1 MQQFNINNK
10 LDNFCNELE
19 NLSSL
24 MVHSFTLG
32 DYNIVKTI
40 DSKRKLILEEISK
53 DINTLSNSNKKKLK
67 LIWVNN
73 NKLIK
78 TLYRLRDLGNSVIV
92 VEHDEETI
100 MAADYLIDI
109 GIGAGTNGGKI
120 VAVGK
125 PNEVKKNKSDF
136 TLISLNSFAHFQHN
150 YWDEKN

>member
-1 MQQFNINNK
+1 MLQSNINNK

-32 DYNIVKTI
+32 DYNIIKTI

-78 TLYRLRDLGNSVIV
+78 KFENKMQLTKKEMVSKKKLFVAYSKNSI
-92 VEHDEETI
+92 
-100 MAADYLIDI
+100 L
-109 GIGAGTNGGKI
+109 
-120 VAVGK
+120 
-125 PNEVKKNKSDF
+125 
-136 TLISLNSFAHFQHN
+136 
-150 YWDEKN
+150 

>member
-1 MQQFNINNK
+1 MQQSNINNK

-78 TLYRLRDLGNSVIV
+78 NFEKKMQLNKKEMIRKKKLFVAYSNNSIV
-92 VEHDEETI
+92 KQ
-100 MAADYLIDI
+100 
-109 GIGAGTNGGKI
+109 N
-120 VAVGK
+120 
-125 PNEVKKNKSDF
+125 
-136 TLISLNSFAHFQHN
+136 
-150 YWDEKN
+150 

>member
-1 MQQFNINNK
+1 MQQSNINNK

-19 NLSSL
+19 SLSSL

-78 TLYRLRDLGNSVIV
+78 KFEKKMQLNKKEVVSKKKLFLAYSKNSVV
-92 VEHDEETI
+92 
-100 MAADYLIDI
+100 
-109 GIGAGTNGGKI
+109 
-120 VAVGK
+120 
-125 PNEVKKNKSDF
+125 
-136 TLISLNSFAHFQHN
+136 
-150 YWDEKN
+150 

>member
-1 MQQFNINNK
+1 MQQSNINNK

-78 TLYRLRDLGNSVIV
+78 KFEKKMQLNKKEMVSKKKLFVAYSKNSNI
-92 VEHDEETI
+92 
-100 MAADYLIDI
+100 
-109 GIGAGTNGGKI
+109 
-120 VAVGK
+120 
-125 PNEVKKNKSDF
+125 
-136 TLISLNSFAHFQHN
+136 
-150 YWDEKN
+150 

>member
-1 MQQFNINNK
+1 MQQSNTNNK

-32 DYNIVKTI
+32 DYNIIKTI

-78 TLYRLRDLGNSVIV
+78 KFEKKMQSNKKEVISKKKLFVAYSKNSNI
-92 VEHDEETI
+92 
-100 MAADYLIDI
+100 
-109 GIGAGTNGGKI
+109 
-120 VAVGK
+120 
-125 PNEVKKNKSDF
+125 
-136 TLISLNSFAHFQHN
+136 
-150 YWDEKN
+150 

>member
-32 DYNIVKTI
+32 DYNIIKTI

-78 TLYRLRDLGNSVIV
+78 KFEKKMQLNKKEVVSKKKLFLAYSKSSSV
-92 VEHDEETI
+92 
-100 MAADYLIDI
+100 
-109 GIGAGTNGGKI
+109 
-120 VAVGK
+120 
-125 PNEVKKNKSDF
+125 
-136 TLISLNSFAHFQHN
+136 
-150 YWDEKN
+150 

>member
-1 MQQFNINNK
+1 MQQSNINNK

-78 TLYRLRDLGNSVIV
+78 KFEKKIQLNKKEMVNKKKLFVAYSKNS
-92 VEHDEETI
+92 
-100 MAADYLIDI
+100 
-109 GIGAGTNGGKI
+109 GI
-120 VAVGK
+120 
-125 PNEVKKNKSDF
+125 
-136 TLISLNSFAHFQHN
+136 
-150 YWDEKN
+150 

>member
-1 MQQFNINNK
+1 MQQSNINNK

-78 TLYRLRDLGNSVIV
+78 KFEKKMQLNKKEMIRKKKLFVAYSKNSIV
-92 VEHDEETI
+92 
-100 MAADYLIDI
+100 
-109 GIGAGTNGGKI
+109 NKI
-120 VAVGK
+120 
-125 PNEVKKNKSDF
+125 N
-136 TLISLNSFAHFQHN
+136 
-150 YWDEKN
+150 

>member
-1 MQQFNINNK
+1 MQQSNKNNK

-78 TLYRLRDLGNSVIV
+78 KFENKMQLTKKEMVSKKKLFVAYSKNSIV
-92 VEHDEETI
+92 
-100 MAADYLIDI
+100 
-109 GIGAGTNGGKI
+109 
-120 VAVGK
+120 
-125 PNEVKKNKSDF
+125 
-136 TLISLNSFAHFQHN
+136 
-150 YWDEKN
+150 

>member
-1 MQQFNINNK
+1 MQQHNINNK

-32 DYNIVKTI
+32 DYNIIKTI

-78 TLYRLRDLGNSVIV
+78 KFEKKIQLNKKEVVSKKKLFLAYSKSSSV
-92 VEHDEETI
+92 
-100 MAADYLIDI
+100 
-109 GIGAGTNGGKI
+109 
-120 VAVGK
+120 
-125 PNEVKKNKSDF
+125 
-136 TLISLNSFAHFQHN
+136 
-150 YWDEKN
+150 

>member
-1 MQQFNINNK
+1 MQQSNTNNK

-78 TLYRLRDLGNSVIV
+78 KFEKKMQLNKKEVVSKKKLFVAYSKNSRI
-92 VEHDEETI
+92 
-100 MAADYLIDI
+100 
-109 GIGAGTNGGKI
+109 
-120 VAVGK
+120 
-125 PNEVKKNKSDF
+125 
-136 TLISLNSFAHFQHN
+136 
-150 YWDEKN
+150 

>member
-1 MQQFNINNK
+1 MQQSNINNK

-78 TLYRLRDLGNSVIV
+78 KFEKKMQLNKKEVVSKKKLFVAYSKNSRI
-92 VEHDEETI
+92 
-100 MAADYLIDI
+100 
-109 GIGAGTNGGKI
+109 
-120 VAVGK
+120 
-125 PNEVKKNKSDF
+125 
-136 TLISLNSFAHFQHN
+136 
-150 YWDEKN
+150 

>member
-1 MQQFNINNK
+1 MQQSNINNK

-78 TLYRLRDLGNSVIV
+78 NFEKKMQLNKKEMIRKKKLFVAYSKNSIV
-92 VEHDEETI
+92 KQ
-100 MAADYLIDI
+100 
-109 GIGAGTNGGKI
+109 N
-120 VAVGK
+120 
-125 PNEVKKNKSDF
+125 
-136 TLISLNSFAHFQHN
+136 
-150 YWDEKN
+150 

>member
-1 MQQFNINNK
+1 MQQSNINNK

-78 TLYRLRDLGNSVIV
+78 KFENKMQLTKKEMVSKKKLFVAYSKNSSV
-92 VEHDEETI
+92 
-100 MAADYLIDI
+100 
-109 GIGAGTNGGKI
+109 
-120 VAVGK
+120 
-125 PNEVKKNKSDF
+125 
-136 TLISLNSFAHFQHN
+136 
-150 YWDEKN
+150 

>member
-1 MQQFNINNK
+1 MQQHNINNK

-19 NLSSL
+19 SLSSL

-32 DYNIVKTI
+32 DYNIIKTI

-78 TLYRLRDLGNSVIV
+78 KFEKKMQLNKKEV
-92 VEHDEETI
+92 VS
-100 MAADYLIDI
+100 
-109 GIGAGTNGGKI
+109 
-120 VAVGK
+120 
-125 PNEVKKNKSDF
+125 KKK
-136 TLISLNSFAHFQHN
+136 
-150 YWDEKN
+150 

>member
-1 MQQFNINNK
+1 MQQSNTNNK

-78 TLYRLRDLGNSVIV
+78 KFEKKMQLNKKEVVSKKKLFLAYSKSSSV
-92 VEHDEETI
+92 
-100 MAADYLIDI
+100 
-109 GIGAGTNGGKI
+109 
-120 VAVGK
+120 
-125 PNEVKKNKSDF
+125 
-136 TLISLNSFAHFQHN
+136 
-150 YWDEKN
+150 

>member
-1 MQQFNINNK
+1 MQQHNVNNK

-24 MVHSFTLG
+24 MVYSFTLG
-32 DYNIVKTI
+32 DYNIIKTI

-78 TLYRLRDLGNSVIV
+78 KFEKKMQLTKKEVVSKKKLFIAYSKNSIV
-92 VEHDEETI
+92 
-100 MAADYLIDI
+100 
-109 GIGAGTNGGKI
+109 
-120 VAVGK
+120 
-125 PNEVKKNKSDF
+125 
-136 TLISLNSFAHFQHN
+136 
-150 YWDEKN
+150 

>member
-1 MQQFNINNK
+1 MPGGSYWEKMQQHNINNK

-32 DYNIVKTI
+32 DYNIIKTI

-78 TLYRLRDLGNSVIV
+78 KFEKKMQLNKKEVVSKKKLFVAYSKNSRV
-92 VEHDEETI
+92 
-100 MAADYLIDI
+100 
-109 GIGAGTNGGKI
+109 
-120 VAVGK
+120 
-125 PNEVKKNKSDF
+125 
-136 TLISLNSFAHFQHN
+136 
-150 YWDEKN
+150 

>member
-1 MQQFNINNK
+1 MPGGNYWEKMQQHNINNK

-32 DYNIVKTI
+32 DYNIIKTI

-78 TLYRLRDLGNSVIV
+78 KFEKKMQLNKKEVVSKKKLFLAYSKNSVV
-92 VEHDEETI
+92 
-100 MAADYLIDI
+100 
-109 GIGAGTNGGKI
+109 
-120 VAVGK
+120 
-125 PNEVKKNKSDF
+125 
-136 TLISLNSFAHFQHN
+136 
-150 YWDEKN
+150 

>member
-1 MQQFNINNK
+1 MQRSNINNK

-78 TLYRLRDLGNSVIV
+78 KFEKKMQLNKKEVVSKKKLFVAYSKNSRI
-92 VEHDEETI
+92 
-100 MAADYLIDI
+100 
-109 GIGAGTNGGKI
+109 
-120 VAVGK
+120 
-125 PNEVKKNKSDF
+125 
-136 TLISLNSFAHFQHN
+136 
-150 YWDEKN
+150 

>member
-1 MQQFNINNK
+1 MQQHNVNNK

-32 DYNIVKTI
+32 DYNIIKTI

-78 TLYRLRDLGNSVIV
+78 KFEKKMQLNKKEVLSKKKLFVAYSKNSNV
-92 VEHDEETI
+92 
-100 MAADYLIDI
+100 
-109 GIGAGTNGGKI
+109 
-120 VAVGK
+120 
-125 PNEVKKNKSDF
+125 
-136 TLISLNSFAHFQHN
+136 
-150 YWDEKN
+150 

>member
-1 MQQFNINNK
+1 MQQSNTNNK

-78 TLYRLRDLGNSVIV
+78 KFEKKMQSNKKEVISKKKLFVAYSKNYSV
-92 VEHDEETI
+92 
-100 MAADYLIDI
+100 
-109 GIGAGTNGGKI
+109 
-120 VAVGK
+120 
-125 PNEVKKNKSDF
+125 
-136 TLISLNSFAHFQHN
+136 
-150 YWDEKN
+150 

>member
-1 MQQFNINNK
+1 MQQSKTNNK

-32 DYNIVKTI
+32 DYNIVKKI

-53 DINTLSNSNKKKLK
+53 DINTLSNSNKKRLK

-78 TLYRLRDLGNSVIV
+78 SFEKKMDKNRKDVIETKKLFIAYSKNSGV
-92 VEHDEETI
+92 
-100 MAADYLIDI
+100 
-109 GIGAGTNGGKI
+109 
-120 VAVGK
+120 
-125 PNEVKKNKSDF
+125 
-136 TLISLNSFAHFQHN
+136 
-150 YWDEKN
+150 

>member
-1 MQQFNINNK
+1 MQQSNINNK

-78 TLYRLRDLGNSVIV
+78 KFEKKMQLNKKEVVSKKKLFVAYSNNSIV
-92 VEHDEETI
+92 KQ
-100 MAADYLIDI
+100 
-109 GIGAGTNGGKI
+109 N
-120 VAVGK
+120 
-125 PNEVKKNKSDF
+125 
-136 TLISLNSFAHFQHN
+136 
-150 YWDEKN
+150 

>member
-1 MQQFNINNK
+1 MQQSNINNK

-78 TLYRLRDLGNSVIV
+78 KFEKKMQFSKKEVVSKKKLFIAYSKNSG
-92 VEHDEETI
+92 
-100 MAADYLIDI
+100 M
-109 GIGAGTNGGKI
+109 
-120 VAVGK
+120 
-125 PNEVKKNKSDF
+125 
-136 TLISLNSFAHFQHN
+136 
-150 YWDEKN
+150 